1 MNNYMVIKFQINL
14 LLRRNCDLKENKNYA
29 MGKLDRDMW
38 RGDDSQQI
46 TFVVTQDCNLRCKYC
61 YMTDKNDKNVMNFET
76 AKRIIDYFVENKEVL
91 FSTEY
96 IVLDFIGGE
105 PLMEIKLID
114 QIVDYFILSTY
125 QKKSKW
131 FGRFRIM
138 IQSNGVLFNSPEVQR
153 FLEKNKPLVSLGI
166 LLRLLKVDIFNSH
179 TF

>member
-1 MNNYMVIKFQINL
+1 MN
-14 LLRRNCDLKENKNYA
+14 ENMTYI
-29 MGKLDRDMW
+29 MGKPDLSSW
-38 RGDDSQQI
+38 RGNDSQQL